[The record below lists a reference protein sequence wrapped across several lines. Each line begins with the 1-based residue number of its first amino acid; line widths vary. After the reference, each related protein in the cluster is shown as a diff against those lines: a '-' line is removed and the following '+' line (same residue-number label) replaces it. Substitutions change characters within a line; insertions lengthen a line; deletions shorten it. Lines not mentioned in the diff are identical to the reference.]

1 MARSP
6 WIRGASGIDPKKIYN
21 IKYQPLSGA
30 PTYVYGI
37 FGRTTANQNYV
48 YGKDV
53 LKLGEKLANEKYS
66 QHYIIDYSEERSVGR
81 FAEQSRQLA
90 DENSKKVGQLHDR
103 AMKELNSFYRNSLTR
118 DYGSEW
124 DYQPKGGTTSN
135 STH

>member
-6 WIRGASGIDPKKIYN
+6 WIRGASGIDPKKIYG
-21 IKYQPLSGA
+21 IRYEPLSGA

-37 FGRTTANQNYV
+37 YGETSARQNFV

-53 LKLGEKLANEKYS
+53 LRLGEMLAKEKYS
-66 QHYIIDYSEERSVGR
+66 QHYIIDYHNGGDDAQARR
-81 FAEQSRQLA
+81 LA
-90 DENSKKVGQLHDR
+90 DENSKKVGALHEK
-103 AMKELNSFYRNSLTR
+103 AMEKLNTFYRHSLTQ